1 MKVLF
6 AGGGTGGHINPAL
19 AIASIIQAHDPE
31 AEFLFA
37 GTPNGMEA
45 RLVPQS
51 GYQLATI
58 QVAGFQR
65 KISLHNIKRNAQA
78 LYYLAKSGK
87 RARQIVEDFKPDIA
101 IGTGGYV
108 AGPVIRMAAKMG
120 VPCAIHEQNAFPGV
134 TNKML
139 SQNVDHVM
147 LTVKEALNYMEFDCP
162 YTVTGLPVRSGISR
176 KTKEEA
182 RRELGFDNNLC
193 ILSFG
198 GSLGAGCINEV
209 MEALIPWHVQQDLK
223 INHIHGYGGMGRDS
237 FPKAMEEA
245 GIPLRSKRLRI
256 TEYIHD
262 MDTCLAA
269 ADLVICRAGASTLA
283 ELEAAG
289 KASIL
294 IPSPIVAG
302 NHQLHNANV
311 LGRAGAAIVIEQK
324 NVTVEGMIGHVKRLY
339 DDPRK
344 IETMSRQA
352 ASLQITDTPDRIWAV
367 VQELLEKGRQ
377 RQQQQKAEQEAAQQA
392 QAEHPTEKKKLTF
405 KESMKK
411 AKKEIASCMPQMLP
425 DKKPSEAKKKP
436 SEAAVTSEEKK
447 TTEESTKE

>member
-19 AIASIIQAHDPE
+19 AIASIIQSHQPD

-45 RLVPQS
+45 KLVPQS

-58 QVAGFQR
+58 KVAGFQR
-65 KISLHNIKRNAQA
+65 KLTMKNIRRNAQA
-78 LYYLAKSGK
+78 AWYLATSGK
-87 RARQIVEDFKPDIA
+87 RAKQIVNEFQPDIA

-139 SQNVDHVM
+139 SKEVDHVM
-147 LTVKEALNYMEFDCP
+147 LTVKEALEYMDFDCP
-162 YTVTGLPVRSGISR
+162 YTITGLPVRAGILQ
-176 KTKEEA
+176 KTKEQA
-182 RRELGFDNNLC
+182 RKELGFDDSMC

-209 MEALIPWHVQQDLK
+209 MEELIPWHVK
-223 INHIHGYGGMGRDS
+223 NGMAINHIHGYGGMGRES
-237 FPKAMEEA
+237 FPAAMRAA
-245 GIPLRSKRLRI
+245 GIPMRSDRLRI

-311 LGRAGAAIVIEQK
+311 LGKAGAAIVIEQK
-324 NVTVEGMIGHVKRLY
+324 NVTVEGMMHHVEELY
-339 DDPRK
+339 ENRAMLKD
-344 IETMSRQA
+344 MAYQA
-352 ASLQITDTPDRIWAV
+352 SQLAIPDTADRIYQV
-367 VQELLEKGRQ
+367 VETLMEKAGKPLHTSADDSTETDSAEV
-377 RQQQQKAEQEAAQQA
+377 QKEE
-392 QAEHPTEKKKLTF
+392 PKTESK
-405 KESMKK
+405 
-411 AKKEIASCMPQMLP
+411 
-425 DKKPSEAKKKP
+425 SE
-436 SEAAVTSEEKK
+436 
-447 TTEESTKE
+447 